1 MRVTLVGA
9 GAGAGGVQLAV
20 DVETAMGGV
29 AQDIEGCYK
38 GGEFYVVQT
47 RPQV

>member
-1 MRVTLVGA
+1 MVLWGGLRGGA
-9 GAGAGGVQLAV
+9 QLAV
-20 DVETAMGGV
+20 DVEAAMGGTP
-29 AQDIEGCYK
+29 QDIEGCYK